1 VINTLKSTTIKNKM
15 KKFIIL
21 FSILLAFSSCNEYQ
35 KAIKSDDIAKKTE
48 VATKLY
54 DKGKYLKAITL
65 FEQIAPAYKGK
76 PKADELFYMF
86 AQSYYKSKQ
95 YYLSGY
101 QFENFASSFPKSD
114 KVEEATFLGAKSFS
128 MLSPRYSLD
137 QTDTDKALD
146 KLQSFIDVFP
156 NSQYLPEA
164 NAIIKDL
171 KNKIEK
177 KIFENA
183 KQYNTISDHKAA
195 IIALDNFIS
204 EYASTPF
211 KEDALYYK
219 LDSAYK
225 LATNSVLNKMEVRLN
240 NAKTAYSNLLKFNPE
255 TKHKNKA
262 NEMLA
267 SIEKNLQQ
275 FSK

>member
-146 KLQSFIDVFP
+146 
-156 NSQYLPEA
+156 
-164 NAIIKDL
+164 
-171 KNKIEK
+171 
-177 KIFENA
+177 
-183 KQYNTISDHKAA
+183 
-195 IIALDNFIS
+195 NFIS